1 VGLIYLDSC
10 LLIYAIENDP
20 LYGSAVRERLAAVP
34 DATMALSP
42 LVKLECLVGP
52 MRSGNLQLQ
61 QHYEAAL
68 AHLTVLPMPEPVFLL
83 GAQIRAHFG
92 LKTPDALHLATAQFH
107 NCEALWTHDSRLASA
122 GHGLAINIL
131 ATAG

>member
-10 LLIYAIENDP
+10 LLIYAIEDDP
-20 LYGSAVRERLAAVP
+20 LYGRAVRQQLEAIP
-34 DATMALSP
+34 NATMVISP
-42 LVKLECLVGP
+42 LVKFECLVGP

-61 QHYEAAL
+61 QYYEAAL
-68 AHLTVLPMPEPVFLL
+68 AHLAVLPMPEPVFLL

-107 NCEALWTHDSRLASA
+107 NCEALWTHDARLASA
-122 GHGLAINIL
+122 GHGLAVNVL
-131 ATAG
+131 APTG